1 MSALTSAGQA
11 LQQAIKQRE
20 LAMATVKREILA
32 AHNKGLPITVIA
44 RQAGVSRP
52 TVYAILK
59 ELGKK

>member
-1 MSALTSAGQA
+1 M
-11 LQQAIKQRE
+11 E
-20 LAMATVKREILA
+20 TVKREILA